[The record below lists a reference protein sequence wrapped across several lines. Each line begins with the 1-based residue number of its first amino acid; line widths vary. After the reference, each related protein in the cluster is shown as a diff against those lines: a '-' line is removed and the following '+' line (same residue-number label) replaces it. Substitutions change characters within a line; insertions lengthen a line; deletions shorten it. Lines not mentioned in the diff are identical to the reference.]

1 MWLQVIILLDCKPS
15 TCSGGI
21 PMKSYP
27 ASRLRNVGL
36 FGHGS
41 SGKTSLSEAML
52 FNAKVVSRL
61 GRVEE
66 GNTVSDYEPDEI
78 KRRMSINTSLLHLE
92 WKDMKV
98 NLLDTPGYMDFVGEV
113 KSAMRVVDTAI
124 LVLDASS
131 GVEIGTETCWAFADE
146 MHMPRMLFVNKMERE
161 NANFRR
167 TVDQARSL
175 LSPAVIPI
183 QLPIGEQSSFRGVVD
198 LLSMKAYTFSTK
210 RDGAYEVG
218 AIPADLEQWVQEARD
233 LLVEKVAEADD
244 ELLSK
249 YIEGEPL
256 TDEEITGGLRLGIL
270 KGQVVPALCGSA
282 LLNVAIQ
289 PLLDTIVEL
298 APSPEAFGEV
308 TATNLLDDR
317 EESFPVSPASP
328 LLALVF
334 KTTADPYV
342 GKLTYFRVYSGSL
355 RTDSHVLNPNKGKE
369 ERIGQVFYLQGKEQQ
384 PTPSIDAGDM
394 GAVAKLQET
403 STGDTLCSIGRPLVL
418 PGIKFPE
425 PTYAA
430 ALYPKTKA
438 DLDKMSQAL
447 ARILE
452 EDPTLRVMRDPNTGE
467 TLLYGLGE
475 SHVQIAVE
483 KMQRKF
489 GVTLIPQLPKVPY
502 KETIKAKVNAEYK
515 HKKQTGGHGQYGH
528 VFLEIEPLPD
538 EEFRFEERIVGGV
551 VPKQFIPAVEKG
563 VREAM
568 AEGVLA
574 GYPMTNIKVVLYD
587 GSYHPVDS
595 SEMSFKIAAAQAL
608 KKGAAMAKPVI
619 LEPIMK
625 LTVTVPDQF
634 TGDIIGDLNAKRGR
648 VLGMAPAGSGKT
660 TIEALVPYA
669 EVRRYATDLRS
680 ITQGRGTFHMT
691 FSHYEEVPQ
700 HLTNQIIEQAKMERE
715 KEKERV

>member
-1 MWLQVIILLDCKPS
+1 
-15 TCSGGI
+15 
-21 PMKSYP
+21 MKGYP
-27 ASRLRNVGL
+27 VSRLRNVGL

-41 SGKTSLSEAML
+41 CGKTSLSEAML
-52 FNAKVVSRL
+52 FDARAISRL
-61 GRVEE
+61 GKVEE

-92 WKDMKV
+92 WKECKI
-98 NLLDTPGYMDFVGEV
+98 NILDTPGYMDFVGEL
-113 KSAMRVVDTAI
+113 KAAMRVVDTAI
-124 LVLDASS
+124 LVVDASS
-131 GVEIGTETCWAFADE
+131 GIEIGTETCWGFAQE
-146 MHMPRMLFVNKMERE
+146 VQAPRIIFVNKMDRE
-161 NANFRR
+161 NASFQR
-167 TVDQARSL
+167 TVEQAQSL
-175 LSPAVIPI
+175 LSRSVVPV
-183 QLPIGEQSSFRGVVD
+183 QLPIGQEAGFHGIVD
-198 LLSMKAYTFSTK
+198 LVTMKAYTFSTK
-210 RDGAYEVG
+210 RDGTYEV
-218 AIPADLEQWVQEARD
+218 AEVPKELEQQAQEARE
-233 LLVEKVAEADD
+233 LLMEKVAEADD
-244 ELLSK
+244 ELMTK

-256 TDEEITGGLRLGIL
+256 TEDEIRKGLAAGIV
-270 KGQVVPALCGSA
+270 KGTLVPALCGSA
-282 LLNVAIQ
+282 LLNIGIQ
-289 PLLDTIVEL
+289 PLLDAIVEF
-298 APSPEAFGEV
+298 APSPEAFSDI
-308 TATNLLDDR
+308 TATNPIDGK
-317 EESFPVSPASP
+317 EEAFPPSPASP

-342 GKLTYFRVYSGSL
+342 GKLTYFRVYAGSM
-355 RTDSHVLNPNKGKE
+355 RTDSHVLNANKGKE
-369 ERIGQVFYLQGKEQQ
+369 ERIGQLFYLQGKEQQ
-384 PTPSIDAGDM
+384 ATPSIEAGDM

-403 STGDTLCSIGRPLVL
+403 STGDTLCPVGRPLIL
-418 PGIKFPE
+418 PGITFPE
-425 PTYAA
+425 PVYAA
-430 ALYPKTKA
+430 AVYPKTKV
-438 DLDKMSQAL
+438 DLDKMGQAI

-452 EDPTLRVMRDPNTGE
+452 EDPTLKVVREPNTGE

-483 KMQRKF
+483 RMQRKF

-568 AEGVLA
+568 TEGVLA

-595 SEMSFKIAAAQAL
+595 SEISFKIAAAQAL

-625 LTVTVPDQF
+625 LVITVPDQF

-648 VLGMAPAGSGKT
+648 VLGMTPAGGGRT
-660 TIEALVPYA
+660 TIEALAPYA

-680 ITQGRGTFHMT
+680 ITQGRGVFRME

-700 HLTNQIIEQAKMERE
+700 HLTNHIIEQAKLERE
-715 KEKERV
+715 KERERV